1 MKLTLSQVAELVNGE
16 LHGAG
21 EVEISGVSSLLEAE
35 KDHLSFVVDRK
46 YYRFVD
52 DSNAAAF
59 LIEKGLPPLQNKPYI
74 VCESAYVCF
83 VDLIKRFT
91 PEVKR
96 VSGIHETAIIY
107 PEAEI
112 GTECYIGPFAV
123 VGPKSRIGSGTCI
136 NAHVVIGEGVEIGD
150 NSLVH
155 PNVSILDRCKV
166 GKRCIIHSGAVIGS
180 DGFGYAQVKDTHI
193 KIPHTGRV
201 LIGDDVEIGAN
212 CTLDRG
218 TVGDTVIDNGT
229 KIDNSVQIAHNVKIG
244 KNCLIIAQSGIS
256 GSATIEDNVIVAGQS
271 GIVGHLTVGKNSVIA
286 ARSVVTR
293 CLPENSVVAG
303 FPAKSKNE
311 ENKIKAS
318 LKKLPE
324 LLRRIAKIEKK
335 LFPEKK

>member
-1 MKLTLSQVAELVNGE
+1 MKLTLSQVAKLVNGE

-35 KDHLSFVVDRK
+35 NNHLSFVVDRK

-52 DSNAAAF
+52 DSKAAAF
-59 LIEKGLPPLQNKPYI
+59 LIEKGLPPLKNKPYI

-91 PEVKR
+91 PEVKKTP
-96 VSGIHETAIIY
+96 GIHETAVIY
-107 PEAEI
+107 PDAKV
-112 GTECYIGPFAV
+112 GPDCFIGPFAV
-123 VGPKSRIGSGTCI
+123 IGPESTIGKGACI
-136 NAHVVIGEGVEIGD
+136 NAHVVIGQGVEVGAD
-150 NSLVH
+150 SLIH

-166 GKRCIIHSGAVIGS
+166 GERCIIHSGAVIGS
-180 DGFGYAQVKDTHI
+180 DGFGYAQVKGTHI

-212 CTLDRG
+212 CTFDRG
-218 TVGDTVIDNGT
+218 TVGDTVVESGT
-229 KIDNSVQIAHNVKIG
+229 KIDNSVQVAHNVKIG

-256 GSATIEDNVIVAGQS
+256 GSATIEDNVIIAGQS

-303 FPAKSKNE
+303 FPAKAKNE

-324 LLRRIAKIEKK
+324 LLRRISKIEKK
-335 LFPEKK
+335 LFPEE